1 MRYQDKCKNYCK
13 NDKLLQAFNSY
24 EKVIL
29 SSLPYSG
36 FRNYVSSCDDDDN
49 LPDVDFDI
57 TISGGVKFDDGLYV
71 VQGDELVIESIK
83 VINNDKGKDAAI
95 GTPSFYWDGYLLGVS
110 PEPPYKFE
118 ISTDENTP
126 VGRHILEIAC
136 QVFAVDKSI
145 ADAVI
150 AYRVNVIASAD
161 DMPEGG
167 VQALSGLNPS

>member
-1 MRYQDKCKNYCK
+1 MT
-13 NDKLLQAFNSY
+13 NSY
-24 EKVIL
+24 KHSIL
-29 SSLPYSG
+29 MKKLFFLLCLIPAFG
-36 FRNYVSSCDDDDN
+36 TMFSSCDDDDN

-57 TISGGVKFDDGLYV
+57 TISGGVKCDDGLYV
-71 VQGDELVIESIK
+71 VQGDELVIESMK

-161 DMPEGG
+161 DMPEVGTSTFR
-167 VQALSGLNPS
+167 AEPKLNKK